1 MGKFLYQKAR
11 EEIISLIQ
19 DGDIKPSEKIMPER
33 ELSELLGYNRMTIKK
48 AINSL
53 VAEGVLMKKR
63 GAGTFLLGTDN
74 SNKFDIGDEA
84 PICQGP

>member
-33 ELSELLGYNRMTIKK
+33 ELSELLG
-48 AINSL
+48 
-53 VAEGVLMKKR
+53 
-63 GAGTFLLGTDN
+63 
-74 SNKFDIGDEA
+74 
-84 PICQGP
+84 